1 MANENTYCPKDPSDW
16 RRWLHENHQSDESV
30 WLIYYKSTSEH
41 HNLSWSEAVDEALC
55 FGWIDSTRKT
65 IDDERFKQLF
75 SKRKPRSGW
84 SKINKEKV
92 DRLAEENRMTK
103 AGQEA
108 IEVAKQNG
116 YWNLY
121 DEVDLLIVP
130 KDLDTALAARP
141 NAKDFFDALSP
152 SAKKAILAWIVLAKR
167 TETREKRIAE
177 VASRAEKGLKPKQ
190 FP

>member
-1 MANENTYCPKDPSDW
+1 M
-16 RRWLHENHQSDESV
+16 
-30 WLIYYKSTSEH
+30 
-41 HNLSWSEAVDEALC
+41 
-55 FGWIDSTRKT
+55 
-65 IDDERFKQLF
+65 
-75 SKRKPRSGW
+75 
-84 SKINKEKV
+84 
-92 DRLAEENRMTK
+92 DRLAVENRMTR
-103 AGQEA
+103 AGHEA